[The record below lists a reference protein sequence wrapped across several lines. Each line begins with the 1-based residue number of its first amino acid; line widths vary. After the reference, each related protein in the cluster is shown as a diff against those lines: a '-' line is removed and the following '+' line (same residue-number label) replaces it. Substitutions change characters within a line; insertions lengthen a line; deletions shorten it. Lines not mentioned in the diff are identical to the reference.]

1 MVVFFIKFWEGLKKI
16 VIGIVATIIFF
27 GGALFNDLKRTY
39 TNFSTNVK
47 LLWKYIVTGNT
58 GDLMVKPSLI
68 SVIIYIF
75 FSSKNSVDPI
85 KDPGDYSV
93 ALIGWKGSM
102 PSNGLIELVAD
113 YQQISNVEAQKIL
126 LLDNMRIDLAYGIK
140 ETRVAEL
147 KKQFE
152 DADAILE
159 IIRIGIDENVG

>member
-1 MVVFFIKFWEGLKKI
+1 MVVFLVKFWEGLKKI
-16 VIGIVATIIFF
+16 VLLIVSAIVFF
-27 GGALFNDLKRTY
+27 GGTIFNDIKRTY

-47 LLWKYIVTGNT
+47 LLWKYIVTGST
-58 GDLMVKPSLI
+58 GDLMVEPSLI

-75 FSSKNSVDPI
+75 FSSNNNVDPI

-93 ALIGWKGSM
+93 TLIGWNGSM
-102 PSNGLIELVAD
+102 PSDTLVNLVSE
-113 YQQISNVEAQKIL
+113 YQMISVEESLKIL
-126 LLDNMRIDLAYGIK
+126 LVDNLKFSLAYGVK

-152 DADAILE
+152 DAGAILE